1 MAERGLAIDVSAL
14 KRITAEASL
23 AQHFP
28 ATSSSNVRERPTAL
42 AMWLSVCGIDAERLN
57 KLLDQSVR
65 SAADSKMVLELRREK
80 RSPEQ
85 KAAWKVNNVEA
96 RKYNIEHDEVG
107 FVAQGDYLVLTEPQL
122 LQLAEDLKWTREQ
135 VCTRS

>member
-1 MAERGLAIDVSAL
+1 M
-14 KRITAEASL
+14 

-28 ATSSSNVRERPTAL
+28 ATSSSNVREHPTAL
-42 AMWLSVCGIDAERLN
+42 AMWLSVCGIEGGIEEG
-57 KLLDQSVR
+57 KLLDQNVR
-65 SAADSKMVLELRREK
+65 SAADSNMVLELRRKK

-107 FVAQGDYLVLTEPQL
+107 FAAQGDYLVLTEPQL

-135 VCTRS
+135 VCTQLSAQL